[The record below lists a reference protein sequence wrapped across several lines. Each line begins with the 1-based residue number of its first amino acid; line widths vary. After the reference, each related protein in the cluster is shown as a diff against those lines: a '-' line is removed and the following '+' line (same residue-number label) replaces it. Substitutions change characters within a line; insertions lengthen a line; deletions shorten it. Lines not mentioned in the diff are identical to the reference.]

1 MAPSEETSPR
11 SAPSKDS
18 NVDSSATDKVDP
30 EAPATVS
37 TQRNTASPKKYPWRF
52 WAVFVSLS
60 VTGLLAAVEGTVTS
74 TALPTIAE
82 DLEAGEQYIWFVNAY
97 FLTR

>member
-1 MAPSEETSPR
+1 MTSSDRTPSVLV
-11 SAPSKDS
+11 PSKNSKVELGATDM
-18 NVDSSATDKVDP
+18 VDS
-30 EAPATVS
+30 EAPATIGVQK
-37 TQRNTASPKKYPWRF
+37 TTATPKRYSWRF

-74 TALPTIAE
+74 TALPTIAK